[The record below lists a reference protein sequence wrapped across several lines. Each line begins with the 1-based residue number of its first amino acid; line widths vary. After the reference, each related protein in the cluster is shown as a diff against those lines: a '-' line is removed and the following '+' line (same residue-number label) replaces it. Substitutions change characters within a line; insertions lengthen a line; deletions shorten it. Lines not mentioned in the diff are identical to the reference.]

1 VDQKDSQSFWQLEL
15 EYQVRGVPICDFD
28 VYYMIV
34 YGFDDHDA
42 FSTIFA
48 WVSLG
53 LWIFPEID

>member
-1 VDQKDSQSFWQLEL
+1 MDQKDSQSFWQLEL

-48 WVSLG
+48 
-53 LWIFPEID
+53 